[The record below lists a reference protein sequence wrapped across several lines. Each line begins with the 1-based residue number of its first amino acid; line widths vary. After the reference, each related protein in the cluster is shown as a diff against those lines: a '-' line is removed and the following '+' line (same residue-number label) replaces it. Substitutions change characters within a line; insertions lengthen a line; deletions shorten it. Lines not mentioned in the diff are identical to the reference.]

1 MTLLMLVEVL
11 CRRTNDSDT
20 HNAYRLAKGTVK
32 QHDEFATQKTGAE
45 IGAAGLSAFRLHT
58 LMQQLS
64 PGGASA

>member
-1 MTLLMLVEVL
+1 MLVAVMS
-11 CRRTNDSDT
+11 RRTNDSDT
-20 HNAYRLAKGTVK
+20 QNASRPAKGSVK